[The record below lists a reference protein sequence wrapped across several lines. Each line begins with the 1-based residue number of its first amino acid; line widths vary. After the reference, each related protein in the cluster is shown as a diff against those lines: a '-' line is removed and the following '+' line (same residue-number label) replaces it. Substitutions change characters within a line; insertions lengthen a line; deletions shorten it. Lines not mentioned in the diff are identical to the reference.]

1 MGFVSATVGTIFTKV
16 LQQQSRQ
23 YRDKN
28 EKAKTKK
35 QKIYAISLQSQ
46 LNPIFIVQLTISK
59 SRKGNNNKNNGFSL
73 IEYTYNRGVKHT
85 ARGGSIWPAG

>member
-1 MGFVSATVGTIFTKV
+1 MQSNLMGFVSATVGTIFTKV

-59 SRKGNNNKNNGFSL
+59 SRKGNKIQSRIMAL
-73 IEYTYNRGVKHT
+73 V
-85 ARGGSIWPAG
+85 